1 MEWVGVVGFPLPFIL
16 CRSSRENVSPGQPEN
31 REGREVKE
39 TERDWIGSLSII
51 RHRDGKKA
59 SLPLAS
65 ARAPVVAGV
74 GRLNFYT
81 SAIRRNRFRS
91 VDPIRAK
98 HFYDTVSQVS
108 G

>member
-1 MEWVGVVGFPLPFIL
+1 MGLPLHFIL
-16 CRSSRENVSPGQPEN
+16 CRSGRENVSPDQPEN
-31 REGREVKE
+31 REGRKVKE
-39 TERDWIGSLSII
+39 TERGWIGSLSII

-65 ARAPVVAGV
+65 ARAPALAGV